1 MKIYFIDGSIG
12 RYQSEEAG
20 RLGCSVIIDACEGY
34 EFCLTKL
41 DLLKVREHQTGKD
54 ISIYTNF
61 ICALNNKYV
70 WNEET
75 NSPDLFIKKGPTIIQ
90 KFKHV
95 CELTDK
101 EIRREHNLEMMYR
114 DGAFKI

>member
-1 MKIYFIDGSIG
+1 MKIYFIDGIIG
-12 RYQSEEAG
+12 QEQYEEAG
-20 RLGCSVIIDACEGY
+20 RLGCSTVIDAYEGY
-34 EFCLTKL
+34 EFCITKL
-41 DLLKVREHQTGKD
+41 DLLKVREHQSGKR

-75 NSPDLFIKKGPTIIQ
+75 NSPDLFIKKGAAII

-95 CELTDK
+95 CELTDRK
-101 EIRREHNLEMMYR
+101 IRRGDNLEMMYR
-114 DGAFKI
+114 NGAFNI

>member
-1 MKIYFIDGSIG
+1 MKIYFIDGIIG
-12 RYQSEEAG
+12 QEQCKEAG
-20 RLGCSVIIDACEGY
+20 RLGCSSIIDANEGY
-34 EFCLTKL
+34 EFCTTKL
-41 DLLKVREHQTGKD
+41 DLLNVREHQTGKR

-75 NSPDLFIKKGPTIIQ
+75 NSPDLFIRKGLTTIL

-95 CELTDK
+95 CELTDRK
-101 EIRREHNLEMMYR
+101 IRRRDNLEMMYR
-114 DGAFKI
+114 NGAFDI

>member
-1 MKIYFIDGSIG
+1 MKIYFIDGIIG
-12 RYQSEEAG
+12 QYQYEEAG
-20 RLGCSVIIDACEGY
+20 RLGCSSVMDAREGY
-34 EFCLTKL
+34 EFCMTKL
-41 DLLKVREHQTGKD
+41 DLLKVREYETGKS

-75 NSPDLFIKKGPTIIQ
+75 NSPDLFIKRGPTIIQ

-114 DGAFKI
+114 NGAFKI

>member
-1 MKIYFIDGSIG
+1 MKIYFIDGIIG
-12 RYQSEEAG
+12 QEQCKEAG
-20 RLGCSVIIDACEGY
+20 RLGCSSIIDAYEGY
-34 EFCLTKL
+34 GFCMAKL
-41 DLLKVREHQTGKD
+41 DLFKLRKDQLGKN

-75 NSPDLFIKKGPTIIQ
+75 NSPDLFIKKGPPII

-95 CELTDK
+95 CELTDRK
-101 EIRREHNLEMMYR
+101 IRRGDNLEMMYR
-114 DGAFKI
+114 NGAFDI